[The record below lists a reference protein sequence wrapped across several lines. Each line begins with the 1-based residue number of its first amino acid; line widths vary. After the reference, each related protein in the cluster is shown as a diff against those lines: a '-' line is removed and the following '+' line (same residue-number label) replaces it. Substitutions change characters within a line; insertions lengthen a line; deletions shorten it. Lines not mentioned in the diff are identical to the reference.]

1 MKPGRATAVL
11 VRQGGVRVE
20 PKECL
25 RGRLL
30 PYRLVA
36 LNRLA
41 LKR

>member
-11 VRQGGVRVE
+11 VRRGRGGVRVE

-25 RGRLL
+25 RGRIL

-41 LKR
+41 